1 MPRPAMPSAH
11 PPLRPAPP
19 QARRGAAVITSLMV
33 LMLIA
38 GLVLAYLSAALE
50 TKRSEDHR
58 VQELD
63 VEVAAQ
69 TAITLAV
76 NQIWGRFEHQNRGQR
91 TTPFDFMAYLD
102 GLQIPDSFG
111 LAIDEQPATSLLER
125 LDLPEVDGLPQ
136 VGSSRVEAL
145 DVRREDLQEG
155 IRLTLSAQVLYR
167 GTAQLPNGVP
177 VRHQATEV
185 WAVERSRFQ
194 GMEYALL
201 ANNLNCAFCH
211 MQVDSAPRHF
221 NVQPELYGS
230 FERVRVGMLDTF
242 QLRHGTSNS
251 RIAGTLYLGH
261 GGVHSDGKPIP
272 DWGKLDLKAW
282 DFDAS
287 QRLLQ
292 SGTGALSVVP
302 MQPADQAF
310 PQPLE
315 NLYLHYGADGAQL
328 VDGFLPKT
336 FPAVFPDDGGFDPK
350 AGLAAGP
357 GAGNRRVDP
366 EEFLA
371 ATVHSR
377 GSISGGQIH
386 RITPGTSIDT
396 SKKLADALNTANESL
411 VEGRVSGHLILQG
424 TAENPLLLNG
434 ELAVDGDVVLL
445 GVVKGTGT
453 IKTRG
458 NIYLPADVTYADAKD
473 KSGARLFGLAED
485 GTRNSMALAAGGSIL
500 VGDFFHPR
508 WGSGTVTTDKTSSF
522 SFVWD
527 EIAAFNKLE
536 WIKAQPKLPG
546 IGQDP
551 KKPLLFK
558 HQNPRYAGPDF
569 KPRYYTFGPTSPV
582 PMLIGAGGWDPV
594 LGLWMGPELA
604 GSWGSWSL
612 VTADPKNLAD
622 PLLYGAGKQP
632 IASLSTIMPSEGWLG
647 QDLMRALLSALGK
660 THDPLKPL
668 QVDGALYTANSIFG
682 IVSSRNPNTRNA
694 RLVVNGAIVAADIGL
709 LAGQGI
715 RVHYDARAAQL
726 LDIVYDSQ
734 LSLRRLLGARGLH

>member
-1 MPRPAMPSAH
+1 MPATLPPASKDLPN
-11 PPLRPAPP
+11 P
-19 QARRGAAVITSLMV
+19 RRGAAVITSLMV

-69 TAITLAV
+69 SAISLAV

-91 TTPFDFMAYLD
+91 TTPFDFTSYLD
-102 GLQIPDSFG
+102 GLKIPDSLG
-111 LAIDEQPATSLLER
+111 AVAEEESSVSLLGS
-125 LDLPEVDGLPQ
+125 LDLPEVDGEPQ
-136 VGSSRVEAL
+136 IGSSRIESL
-145 DVRREDLQEG
+145 DVRREDLPEG
-155 IRLTLSAQVLYR
+155 IRLTLSVEVLYR
-167 GTAQLPNGVP
+167 GTAQLPNGMP

-185 WAVERSRFQ
+185 WAVERTKFQ
-194 GMEYALL
+194 GMDYALL

-211 MQVDSAPRHF
+211 MQVDSAQRHF
-221 NVQPELYGS
+221 NTKKDLYGS

-242 QLRHGTSNS
+242 QLRHGTGNS
-251 RIAGTLYLGH
+251 RIGGTMYLGH
-261 GGVHSDGKPIP
+261 GGVHSDGKPITN
-272 DWGKLDLKAW
+272 WSKLDLKAW
-282 DFDAS
+282 DFDDGE
-287 QRLLQ
+287 RLIQ
-292 SGTGALSVVP
+292 SLAGTLSVVP
-302 MQPADQAF
+302 MKPADQAF

-328 VDGFLPKT
+328 VDGFLPKS

-350 AGLAAGP
+350 TGLPQGS

-366 EEFLA
+366 EEFLT
-371 ATVHSR
+371 ATVHAS
-377 GSISGGQIH
+377 GSVSGGQIH
-386 RITPGTSIDT
+386 RILPGSTIDT
-396 SKKLADALNTANESL
+396 SKKLTDVLNTANESL
-411 VEGRVSGHLILQG
+411 VEGRISGHLILQG
-424 TAENPLLLNG
+424 TTENPLLLNG

-453 IKTRG
+453 IKARG
-458 NIYLPADVTYADAKD
+458 NIYLPADVTYADAKG

-485 GTRNSMALAAGGSIL
+485 GTRNAMALAAGGSIL
-500 VGDFFHPR
+500 VGNFFHPR
-508 WGSGTVTTDKTSSF
+508 WGLGTVTTDKTSSF
-522 SFVWD
+522 GFVWD

-546 IGQDP
+546 VGQDP
-551 KKPLLFK
+551 KKPTAFK
-558 HQNPRYAGPDF
+558 HDNPLYAGAEF
-569 KPRYYTFGPTSPV
+569 KPRYYTFGPDSPV

-622 PLLYGAGKQP
+622 PLLYGSSKQP

-647 QDLMRALLSALGK
+647 QDLMRALLTALGK
-660 THDPLKPL
+660 THDPAQPL

-682 IVSSRNPNTRNA
+682 IVSSRNPSTKNA

-709 LAGQGI
+709 LAGSGI
-715 RVHYDARAAQL
+715 RVNYDARAAQL